1 MTCFNKFCDTSRII
15 CNPCKFFCK
24 FITNYLQ
31 RPYSFFFLVNFFMLM
46 TPSLLLT
53 IILTQFSEYFNL
65 IEKFNYIFYST
76 LINLIINFVTVFHI
90 YDVYGKHELE
100 ETKPNYTAS
109 SFAKKCF
116 KFLFTEGNKLGYIG
130 IYYFLQI
137 GLYSV
142 NLFYLFTTKD
152 FNSDKFQF
160 TILIIFTKFAAMC
173 GLIFTLSHV
182 LIYVFLFLVILCAI
196 NNSCLCALNRNN
208 RNGLEITASS
218 KNKNVTVRDSQ
229 EHLKKN
235 NYGHSK
241 PFFIRILDCYNFF
254 GLYDYNR
261 YLDMEYATK
270 EDVYQSNGEV

>member
-1 MTCFNKFCDTSRII
+1 MTCFNKLCNVSRII
-15 CNPCKFFCK
+15 CIPCKFFCK
-24 FITNYLQ
+24 FITNNLQ
-31 RPYSFFFLVNFFMLM
+31 RPYSFCFLINFFILM

-53 IILTQFSEYFNL
+53 VILTQFSEYFIL
-65 IEKFNYIFYST
+65 MEKFNYIFYST

-100 ETKPNYTAS
+100 EIKPNYTVS
-109 SFAKKCF
+109 SFVKNCF

-142 NLFYLFTTKD
+142 NLYYLFTVKD

-160 TILIIFTKFAAMC
+160 TAVIIFTKFATIC
-173 GLIFTLSHV
+173 GLVFTLSHV
-182 LIYVFLFLVILCAI
+182 LIYVSLFFVILCAI
-196 NNSCLCALNRNN
+196 NNSCLCALNTENK
-208 RNGLEITASS
+208 NGLEITASS

-229 EHLKKN
+229 EHLKRN

-241 PFFIRILDCYNFF
+241 AFFIMILDCYKFL
-254 GLYDYNR
+254 GLYDHNR
-261 YLDMEYATK
+261 YLDIGYATK
-270 EDVYQSNGEV
+270 DDVFQSNGEV